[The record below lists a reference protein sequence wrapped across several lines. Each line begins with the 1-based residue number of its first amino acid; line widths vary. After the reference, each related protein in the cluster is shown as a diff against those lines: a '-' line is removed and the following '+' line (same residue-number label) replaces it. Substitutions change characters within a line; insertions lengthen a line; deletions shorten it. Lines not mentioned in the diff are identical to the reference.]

1 MGEIFRPD
9 VLQYFRR
16 YWEMVQLPS
25 LEYLKKNGLYQ
36 KYIFTNDVVRGGMG
50 FSPIVGYKEPAYI
63 FFDIDATNFFI
74 EHWTTFAGLWFEDIE
89 PLFGTGIVSGNIFGQ

>member
-16 YWEMVQLPS
+16 YWEMGQLPS

-36 KYIFTNDVVRGGMG
+36 KHIFTDDAVHGGMG
-50 FSPIVGYKEPAYI
+50 FSPIAG
-63 FFDIDATNFFI
+63 ATVI
-74 EHWTTFAGLWFEDIE
+74 ASL
-89 PLFGTGIVSGNIFGQ
+89 VSHYSRLASQHR